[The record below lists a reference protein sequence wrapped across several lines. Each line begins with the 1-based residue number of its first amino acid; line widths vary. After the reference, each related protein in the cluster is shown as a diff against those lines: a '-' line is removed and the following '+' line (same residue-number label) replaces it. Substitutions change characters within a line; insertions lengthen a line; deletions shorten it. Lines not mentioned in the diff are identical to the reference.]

1 MAGESI
7 QRAFSKSTA
16 EAIRGMINRT
26 LIVEWGTIKDIPGD
40 GVVEVLLSVTD
51 RPENTTVLTCVLV
64 SPCAKGFALN
74 VKPSVGD
81 KVIVFSPRKYDSN
94 MFSVSEDTEAI
105 VSPELFGYNK
115 VSCIAMLCNQFN
127 DNYHERYIT
136 VDEGN
141 VSAKLNKVE
150 ITTTADG
157 DITVANGKATVNI
170 DKDGNVS
177 VDAQGKYT
185 IKNGATDLSTVV
197 SKLADEIEN
206 LVIVCPNGAGSV
218 NPSSVAKIETWK
230 SAQLQQL
237 FASATPV
244 TP

>member
-7 QRAFSKSTA
+7 QQAFSKSTA

-51 RPENTTVLTCVLV
+51 RPENTTVITCVLV

-81 KVIVFSPRKYDSN
+81 KVIVFSPRRYDSD
-94 MFSVSEDTEAI
+94 MFAVSEDTEAI
-105 VSPELFGYNK
+105 IDDELFGYNK
-115 VSCIAMLCNQFN
+115 VTCVAMLCNQFN
-127 DNYHERYIT
+127 ESYHKNYVT
-136 VDEGN
+136 VDNGV
-141 VSAKLNKVE
+141 VSAKLGKVE
-150 ITTTADG
+150 VTTSANG

-177 VDAQGKYT
+177 VEAQGKYT
-185 IKNGATDLSTVV
+185 IKNSTTDLLTVM
-197 SKLADEIEN
+197 SDLNTILKGLKTT
-206 LVIVCPNGAGSV
+206 GS
-218 NPSSVAKIETWK
+218 S
-230 SAQLQQL
+230 SAQTISPDTVTLL
-237 FASATPV
+237 GTWESSELKSLLNAPSV